1 MMRQFSHMRLTEL
14 RTFMIQTS
22 SLSKVSC
29 YYLIILARWQD
40 GKYFY
45 PSDQRVPG
53 TQFPVGLN
61 TSKHFRRFK
70 GLGSLD
76 QDDVYNAFYD
86 KSKRRL
92 YVVTTNGIDFSMRMV
107 EDIDARKE
115 FLYDKNILSNPY
127 NFKDL

>member
-1 MMRQFSHMRLTEL
+1 MLDFHLVYICESPIFE
-14 RTFMIQTS
+14 
-22 SLSKVSC
+22 
-29 YYLIILARWQD
+29 QD

-76 QDDVYNAFYD
+76 RDDVYNAFYD

-92 YVVTTNGIDFSMRMV
+92 YVVTTDGIDFSMRMV